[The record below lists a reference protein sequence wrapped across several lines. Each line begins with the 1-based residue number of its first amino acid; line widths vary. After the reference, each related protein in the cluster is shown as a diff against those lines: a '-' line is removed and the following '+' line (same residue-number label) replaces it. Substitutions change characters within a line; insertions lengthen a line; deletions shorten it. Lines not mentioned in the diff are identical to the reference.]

1 MGLIAESK
9 PPVLPASPSVLI
21 VEDDP
26 ALAELIQEA
35 LGRDLNCRARCAN
48 SIKRARRILATES
61 IDLMVADIG
70 LPDGDGLSL
79 LQALR
84 AHHPLAESIVITGSP
99 SVERAISAMRFGAAD
114 LLPKPFSIDLFID
127 RARRALYRQNRSA
140 KNEARIETLRGA
152 VRRLNES
159 RRIVC
164 KKVDLLC
171 NDLVGA
177 YGELAEQLDQVR
189 TQEGFRTLLASAK
202 DLEQLLCHA
211 MDWMLRR
218 VGYSNIAVWLA
229 GHEQFQLGAYMKHTI
244 PGEAKLMEAMRRGL
258 IVRLVKEHFIHL
270 PAADAPKMLSS
281 AETALLPG
289 QTILASHCTYL
300 GESLAALVLFR
311 DGTDPFKPADAE
323 TIKAISPIFAV
334 ALAAAV
340 RVEGNDELEGT
351 EDDAP
356 ESDTAEGGVED
367 QPEKP
372 KKRKK
377 GDADWWKHG
386 EEPPF

>member
-1 MGLIAESK
+1 MSLIAESK
-9 PPVLPASPSVLI
+9 PPVLPASPAVLI
-21 VEDDP
+21 VEDEP

-35 LGRDLNCRARCAN
+35 LGRDLNCRVKCAN

-61 IDLMVADIG
+61 IDLMIADIG

-99 SVERAISAMRFGAAD
+99 SVERAIAAIRFGAAD
-114 LLPKPFSIDLFID
+114 LLPKPFSIDVFLD
-127 RARRALYRQNRSA
+127 RARRALYRQNLSA
-140 KNEARIETLRGA
+140 RNEARIESLRGA
-152 VRRLNES
+152 VRRLNEA
-159 RRIVC
+159 RRVVC

-177 YGELAEQLDQVR
+177 YSELAEKLDEVR

-218 VGYSNIAVWLA
+218 VGYSNIAIWLA

-244 PGEAKLMEAMRRGL
+244 PGDAKLMESMRKGL
-258 IVRLVKEHFIHL
+258 IVRLVKENFIHL
-270 PAADAPKMLSS
+270 SAADAPRILTS
-281 AETALLPG
+281 AETALMPEH
-289 QTILASHCTYL
+289 TIMASHCTYL
-300 GESLAALVLFR
+300 GESLAAIVLFR
-311 DGTDPFKPADAE
+311 EGSSPFKPADVE
-323 TIKAISPIFAV
+323 MIKAISPIFAV

-340 RVEGNDELEGT
+340 RVEGNDEEPET
-351 EDDAP
+351 EAEAGEE
-356 ESDTAEGGVED
+356 ESAQGGVDEPSD
-367 QPEKP
+367 KP